1 MNNKQ
6 RKRIEKIIDAISISE
21 EMQKENCKTGRII
34 EIVKK
39 SLSKANLTEKQLTV
53 LELTGKGLNITQ
65 IAYKMGVTYQCIQKH
80 KESIVSKVI
89 KHLEEE
95 VFF

>member
-1 MNNKQ
+1 MNSKQ
-6 RKRIEKIIDAISISE
+6 KKRIEKIIDVISISE
-21 EMQKENCKTGRII
+21 EIQKESHETSKII
-34 EIVKK
+34 EIVNKA
-39 SLSKANLTEKQLTV
+39 LSKIKLTEKQLTV

-65 IAYKMGVTYQCIQKH
+65 IACKMGVTYQCIQKH